1 MASSASTET
10 AAALLCAGLLAV
22 ALARAGL
29 VAAVAVAARAC
40 LAGRRVAGALQPRF
54 VRRCVTALA
63 GLAAPLAAQVSAATA
78 APAPAPVHA
87 VVEPARLER
96 WTPAHPTSTGTSGY
110 VVVRGDTLWDI
121 ARRHLSGPA
130 TDAEIAQAWPR
141 WYSAN
146 RTVIGPDPGRLVPG
160 TRLRVPGSR
169 ATGTSSAA
177 HPPTAATLAA
187 TSLDPDRR

>member
-1 MASSASTET
+1 
-10 AAALLCAGLLAV
+10 
-22 ALARAGL
+22 
-29 VAAVAVAARAC
+29 
-40 LAGRRVAGALQPRF
+40 

-78 APAPAPVHA
+78 APVPAAVHA

-96 WTPAHPTSTGTSGY
+96 WTPARPASAATATATATSSY
-110 VVVRGDTLWDI
+110 VVVHGDTLWDI
-121 ARRHLSGPA
+121 ARRHLPATA